1 MLIVSQEL
9 YLYPWDA
16 GVDSG
21 ISYESP
27 DQQTFPNQPIKV
39 KQFYNYVH
47 IFNHCFLLLEFVFKY
62 LPEAEVRLPCL
73 FCRTIQA
80 TC

>member
-1 MLIVSQEL
+1 MCFYVIFVMFIVSQEL

-39 KQFYNYVH
+39 K
-47 IFNHCFLLLEFVFKY
+47 
-62 LPEAEVRLPCL
+62 
-73 FCRTIQA
+73 
-80 TC
+80 

>member
-39 KQFYNYVH
+39 LKQF
-47 IFNHCFLLLEFVFKY
+47 
-62 LPEAEVRLPCL
+62 
-73 FCRTIQA
+73 
-80 TC
+80 